1 MFGDELFLELK
12 DINVGSYYHIIG
24 ILFMV
29 FTWDYLLLEWTFNF
43 LDSLGHFLLIHYKL
57 SKSIF

>member
-12 DINVGSYYHIIG
+12 DINAGSYYHIIG

-29 FTWDYLLLEWTFNF
+29 FT
-43 LDSLGHFLLIHYKL
+43 
-57 SKSIF
+57 